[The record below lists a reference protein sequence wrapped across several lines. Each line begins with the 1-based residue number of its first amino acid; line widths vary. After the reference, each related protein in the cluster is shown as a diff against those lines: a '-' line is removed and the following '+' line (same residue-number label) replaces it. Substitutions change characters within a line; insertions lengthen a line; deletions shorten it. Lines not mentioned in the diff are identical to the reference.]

1 MHFALMLML
10 ALAQSHG
17 QFGKDTKGADAT
29 THDKEGVAEPEGR
42 GKQNPPP
49 ATASNTSDKAE
60 SLSPVHQ
67 TELQGGD
74 STTAKKSPAKSA
86 KKAKKSAKSMPE
98 ATPPSTPGNGMERD
112 DTAKPAKK
120 TPSHKEPNIRNE
132 DQNPDNKS
140 PNGQH

>member
-17 QFGKDTKGADAT
+17 QWGKDTKGADAT

-42 GKQNPPP
+42 AKQNPPP

-74 STTAKKSPAKSA
+74 SATAKKSPAKSG

-120 TPSHKEPNIRNE
+120 TPTHKEPNMKSE

>member
-10 ALAQSHG
+10 ALAQA
-17 QFGKDTKGADAT
+17 QYGKDTKGAEAT
-29 THDKEGVAEPEGR
+29 THDKQGIAEPDGR
-42 GKQNPPP
+42 GKDNPPP
-49 ATASNTSDKAE
+49 ATASDTSDKAE

-67 TELQGGD
+67 TELQGQPP
-74 STTAKKSPAKSA
+74 SKSTAKSG
-86 KKAKKSAKSMPE
+86 KKARKSAKSMPE
-98 ATPPSTPGNGMERD
+98 ATPPSTPGNAMERD

-120 TPSHKEPNIRNE
+120 SPKNKEPNMKNE

>member
-1 MHFALMLML
+1 
-10 ALAQSHG
+10 
-17 QFGKDTKGADAT
+17 
-29 THDKEGVAEPEGR
+29 
-42 GKQNPPP
+42 
-49 ATASNTSDKAE
+49 
-60 SLSPVHQ
+60 
-67 TELQGGD
+67 
-74 STTAKKSPAKSA
+74 

-120 TPSHKEPNIRNE
+120 TPTHKEPNIRNE

>member
-1 MHFALMLML
+1 MHFAFVLML
-10 ALAQSHG
+10 ALAQA
-17 QFGKDTKGADAT
+17 QYGKDTKGAEAT
-29 THDKEGVAEPEGR
+29 THDKPAVSQPESR
-42 GKQNPPP
+42 GDVNAAPS
-49 ATASNTSDKAE
+49 TASNTSDKAE

-74 STTAKKSPAKSA
+74 TAKKAPAKSG

-98 ATPPSTPGNGMERD
+98 ATSPSTPGNAMERD

-120 TPSHKEPNIRNE
+120 APKAKEPDMHNE

-140 PNGQH
+140 PNGQR

>member
-42 GKQNPPP
+42 GNANSAPS
-49 ATASNTSDKAE
+49 TASNTSDKAE

-74 STTAKKSPAKSA
+74 TSKKSPAKSA

-112 DTAKPAKK
+112 DTAKPAKT
-120 TPSHKEPNIRNE
+120 TPTHKEPNIRNE
-132 DQNPDNKS
+132 DQ
-140 PNGQH
+140 

>member
-10 ALAQSHG
+10 ALAQAHG
-17 QFGKDTKGADAT
+17 QYGKDTKGADAT
-29 THDKEGVAEPEGR
+29 THDKPAVAEPEGR
-42 GKQNPPP
+42 GDRNGTPS
-49 ATASNTSDKAE
+49 TASNSSDKAE

-74 STTAKKSPAKSA
+74 TATAKKAPAKSA

-98 ATPPSTPGNGMERD
+98 ASSPSTPGNEMERD

-120 TPSHKEPNIRNE
+120 APQAKEPNMHNE

>member
-10 ALAQSHG
+10 ALAQAHG
-17 QFGKDTKGADAT
+17 QYGKDTKGADAT
-29 THDKEGVAEPEGR
+29 THDKPAVAEPEGR
-42 GKQNPPP
+42 GDANSAPS
-49 ATASNTSDKAE
+49 TASNTSDKAE

-74 STTAKKSPAKSA
+74 AAPAKKAPAKSA

-98 ATPPSTPGNGMERD
+98 ASSPSTPGNDMERD

-120 TPSHKEPNIRNE
+120 APKAKEPNMHNE

-140 PNGQH
+140 PNGQR